1 VTSDDKPDGL
11 RERRRRRTQDT
22 IIDTALGLF
31 EQRGY
36 DAVAV
41 EEIAAAADV
50 SPRTFYRYFPAKED
64 VLVIDPA
71 VDSAV
76 REALAHR
83 RPGENDVDF
92 VTRSMTAALT
102 ARGPDRA
109 RRGYELIKA
118 TPALQARIH
127 QLVWRDQDVIVEA
140 LLRDA
145 PQTAEARFRA
155 QVITHAVTDAIRV
168 AVSVWL
174 RSADVAPLESR
185 CEQALGYLREA
196 FAQ

>member
-1 VTSDDKPDGL
+1 MTSDDKPEGL
-11 RERRRRRTQDT
+11 RERRRRRTQDA
-22 IIDTALGLF
+22 IIDTALALF

-83 RPGENDVDF
+83 HPGENDVDF

-140 LLRDA
+140 LLRNA
-145 PQTAEARFRA
+145 PQTAEAQFRA
-155 QVITHAVTDAIRV
+155 QVITHAVTNAIRV

-174 RSADVAPLESR
+174 RSADVAPLEAR

-196 FAQ
+196 FA